1 MRTTILNVV
10 IVLVVVTGTQST
22 AVGEPLDT
30 VAQKNP
36 RLFLGIR
43 PEYTFAG
50 TGAKIG
56 SVTKDG
62 PAARAGMKAGDI
74 IIKVGDDE
82 IKKLSDFVFVAV
94 RLKIGRMV
102 KFVAKRGGKAKT
114 FIVVPIARKKR

>member
-1 MRTTILNVV
+1 MRTPLLQVLIL
-10 IVLVVVTGTQST
+10 LVGVTCSKAMTLAETPGTM
-22 AVGEPLDT
+22 
-30 VAQKNP
+30 AQKKP
-36 RLFLGIR
+36 RPYLGIR

-50 TGAKIG
+50 TGVKIG
-56 SVTKDG
+56 SVTKDS
-62 PAARAGMKAGDI
+62 PAARAGLKAGDI